1 MENDVLITEENMFDL
16 RDRDLAGMEA
26 TLKALDMEITHEELP
41 QKPVVYK
48 TCRCGNALFES
59 PEGQFRCG
67 NCGNIKYNKTGG
79 LRDGI

>member
-26 TLKALDMEITHEELP
+26 TLKALDMDITLEELP

-48 TCRCGNALFES
+48 KCRCGNALFES
-59 PEGQFRCG
+59 PKGQFRCG
-67 NCGNIKYNKTGG
+67 NCGNIKYNKKEV
-79 LRDGI
+79 